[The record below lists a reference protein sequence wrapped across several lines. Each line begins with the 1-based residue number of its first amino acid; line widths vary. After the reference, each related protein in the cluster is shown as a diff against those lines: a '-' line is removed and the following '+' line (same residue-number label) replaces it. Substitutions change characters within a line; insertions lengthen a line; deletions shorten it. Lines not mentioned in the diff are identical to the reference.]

1 MATRKTTKRAK
12 KPADENAAR
21 ELELYIENDY
31 ELVGAERGPGK
42 SIEAMLRRKISRGNF
57 DADKS
62 VRAWEYLIEAGA
74 KKYAKEFGSSER
86 DWSKMFD
93 VPTRTFVAR
102 RFAEHFASENEIS
115 RERADLEQKAFET
128 MHRDYRG
135 EVEGQR
141 AVLVNAKGGATLTP
155 LRSLSTVELKKLID
169 GKG

>member
-1 MATRKTTKRAK
+1 MASRKTTKRAA
-12 KPADENAAR
+12 KPVDHNAAR

-31 ELVGAERGPGK
+31 SLVGEERGPGK
-42 SIEAMLRRKISRGNF
+42 SIEAMLKKKIERGNF

-74 KKYAKEFGSSER
+74 KKYAKEFAAER
-86 DWSKMFD
+86 DWPKLFD
-93 VPTRTFVAR
+93 VPTRTFVAK
-102 RFAEHFASENEIS
+102 RFAEHFATENEIS
-115 RERADLEQKAFET
+115 RERAELEQKAFET

-135 EVEGQR
+135 QVDGQR

-155 LRSLSTVELKKLID
+155 LRSLSTVELKKLIE